1 MGESALRL
9 WRRCARCLS
18 FAVAKGMAASAAREL
33 ANSIKAKLSET
44 HAGAKLGAGLVD
56 IVVKYLVEE
65 VEIKDV
71 NEVVLKDLLST
82 AKEAW
87 SDAKDGSEL
96 PAVHVKAISIW
107 LLRAGS
113 GEDSAPGLIPSK
125 DEDDEDES
133 VLFGSGEPTARELAK
148 LNDDKAA
155 QRLSGLRLLRLSLAL
170 ELGRVPAMG
179 EVAGKVCYGSD
190 PRISDMV
197 KAQRKAGIPTMGKIL
212 ESGEHVRREL
222 NLHLACV
229 QREFSESGEVV
240 EATLVAQW
248 WSESQAVS
256 MEDKIL
262 AAYIKE
268 YLRKFPCRGL
278 PTPVDV
284 LIATRVTGSR
294 EAAGATVESVSK
306 VRDSVSSLKSELA
319 EAKRLIAN
327 LTSTV
332 GQLKSNQGNRN
343 GGGGGGGGSEIICHK
358 CGEKGHIARN
368 CPNAKKIAEAKK
380 AAAEA
385 DDEDKDE

>member
-1 MGESALRL
+1 MSGRGRAPSVASVR
-9 WRRCARCLS
+9 AVS
-18 FAVAKGMAASAAREL
+18 FAVAQGMSTAAEREL
-33 ANSIKAKLSET
+33 VNKVKEKLSET

-56 IVVKYLVEE
+56 IVTRYLIED

-71 NEVVLKDLLST
+71 SEIVLKDLLST
-82 AKEAW
+82 VKEAW
-87 SDAKDGSEL
+87 ANAKDGSDL
-96 PAVHVKAISIW
+96 PAVHVKAVQMW
-107 LLRAGS
+107 LLRAAS
-113 GEDSAPGLIPSK
+113 SEDPSPGHAPAK

-133 VLFGSGEPTARELAK
+133 VLFGSGDPTARELAK
-148 LNDDKAA
+148 LNEDKSA
-155 QRLSGLRLLRLSLAL
+155 QRISGLRLLRLSLAL

-212 ESGEHVRREL
+212 DSGEHVRREL
-222 NLHLACV
+222 NLHLAAV
-229 QREFSESGEVV
+229 QREYSEAGEVV

-256 MEDKIL
+256 MEDRIL
-262 AAYIKE
+262 ASYLKE
-268 YLRKFPCRGL
+268 YLRKYPCRGL

-294 EAAGATVESVSK
+294 EAAGATVESVTK
-306 VRDSVSSLKSELA
+306 VRDSVASLKSELA
-319 EAKRLIAN
+319 DAKRLIAN
-327 LTSTV
+327 LTSAV
-332 GQLKSNQGNRN
+332 GQLKANNGGP
-343 GGGGGGGGSEIICHK
+343 GGGGGRGGMADIVCHK

-385 DDEDKDE
+385 EDDDKDE